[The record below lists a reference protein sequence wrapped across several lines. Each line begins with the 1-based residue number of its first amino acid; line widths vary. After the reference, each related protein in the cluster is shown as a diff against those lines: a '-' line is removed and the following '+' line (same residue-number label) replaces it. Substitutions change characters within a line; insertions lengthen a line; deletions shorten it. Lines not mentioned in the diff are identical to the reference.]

1 MGDQRD
7 GITTFDSFLSRICN
21 LHSVWYG
28 ADVVLTL
35 GKRRAPG
42 SVMEFCTLQARKEPR
57 AGNIELFAAIGCRHS
72 KRSLLP
78 DWAEIRTYRP
88 IGGER

>member
-57 AGNIELFAAIGCRHS
+57 AGNFLPPLGVDILSVLCYLIGQKSGHTD
-72 KRSLLP
+72 L
-78 DWAEIRTYRP
+78 
-88 IGGER
+88 